1 MKIYKVYMDLSSV
14 ILQLRNFKLETYN
27 NAFPIIFVSASDPDD
42 ACHKALS
49 NLATIIFK
57 QDQSNETI
65 KLFKELSY
73 GIKILQLY
81 TP

>member
-1 MKIYKVYMDLSSV
+1 MDLSAV
-14 ILQLRNFKLETYN
+14 ILKLRKFKLETYN
-27 NAFPIIFVSASDPDD
+27 NAFPIIFVSASNPDD
-42 ACHKALS
+42 ACYKAIS

-73 GIKILQLY
+73 EIKILQLY